1 MNKNERSHFSAI
13 NLKIDP
19 ASSGRLPEQLASVI
33 RAAIQR
39 RQLKPG
45 DLLPPITSLARE
57 SHVSNRVPR
66 EAIAI
71 LAGEGLVSARR
82 GLGTIVLNTRNRNS
96 RNKRILLVHPNG
108 HGAYY
113 LGVLMEE
120 IDRLITEDGYGVSR
134 IAMRKQEDGSYNFD
148 ALNHLLNNDDFA
160 VALVFAYDDKIIFP
174 VAASKIPYAVCTF
187 RPIKYEGACGRIDYT
202 HRSAL
207 PQFIRHCRSS
217 GIKRILQVVTVKWL
231 LDATEDLQA
240 AGFEIESIYEPYPTA
255 DVGKQEA
262 VERSTFNA
270 LDRWLQTRS
279 LPDVILFTDDFA
291 TRGGILALSRHNI
304 HYPADVKVVAWSNR
318 HFGPVAPVSLTR
330 MVMDP
335 FSHAQT
341 IANAFLP
348 FLRTGHFKK
357 NAQIGPTYVKGDS
370 FP

>member
-1 MNKNERSHFSAI
+1 MNERSIYPAI
-13 NLKIDP
+13 KLRIDP
-19 ASSGRLPEQLASVI
+19 ASSERLSEQLADVI
-33 RAAIQR
+33 RVAIRR

-45 DLLPPITSLARE
+45 DLLPPITSLASE
-57 SHVSNRVPR
+57 SRVSDRVPR

-71 LAGEGLVSARR
+71 LAGEGLVFPRR
-82 GLGTIVLNTRNRNS
+82 GIGTIVLDTRNHNP

-113 LGVLMEE
+113 LGILMEE

-134 IAMRKQEDGSYNFD
+134 IAMRKREDGSYNFD

-160 VALVFAYDDKIIFP
+160 AALVFAYDDKTIAP

-187 RPIKYEGACGRIDYT
+187 RPIKYDGACGRIDYT

-207 PQFIRHCRSS
+207 PQFIRHCRTS

-231 LDATEDLQA
+231 LDATEDIRA
-240 AGFEIESIYEPYPTA
+240 AGFEVESIHEPYPTA
-255 DVGKQEA
+255 DVGKQEI

-270 LDRWLQTRS
+270 LCRWLQTHT

-291 TRGGILALSRHNI
+291 TRGGILALTHCNI
-304 HYPADVKVVAWSNR
+304 RYPKDVKVVAWSNR

-341 IANAFLP
+341 VANAFLP
-348 FLRTGHFKK
+348 FLRTGRFKK
-357 NAQIGPTYVKGDS
+357 NARIGPTYVKGDS